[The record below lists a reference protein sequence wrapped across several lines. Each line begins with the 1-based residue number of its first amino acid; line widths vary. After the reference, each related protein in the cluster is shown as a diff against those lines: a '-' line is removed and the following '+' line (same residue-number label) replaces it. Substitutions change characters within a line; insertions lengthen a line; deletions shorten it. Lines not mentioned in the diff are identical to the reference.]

1 MKKILLTGCCGTI
14 GKSLLKKLSKN
25 KNNYLIC
32 IDNNEHSL
40 FELSNIYSKKNVK
53 FLLCDIRD
61 KNKLD
66 QVLSKVNTCYHTA
79 ALKHVGLCEDSP
91 SDAIKTNIIGI
102 NNLIEASINN
112 NIDKFIFT
120 SSDKSVNPTNVMG
133 TTKLMGEK
141 LVTAAN
147 FRENNI
153 KTIFTSVR
161 FGNVIGSSGSVVPIF
176 LNQILKNQKLTITDK
191 NMTRFLMGLD
201 DAVNLIINSEKYAK
215 GGEIFIS
222 KMPST
227 NIFDLALSM
236 IDIVN
241 SKFKLNF
248 SKKSIKFIG
257 IRPGEKLYEELI
269 NSEEINRTFVS
280 SLFFIVLPK
289 IYGVS
294 QRNYKFKH
302 QKYNENLVIRSNY
315 DQNLNLSQIKS
326 FLLKNF
332 NFNHV

>member
-1 MKKILLTGCCGTI
+1 MKKILITGCCGTI
-14 GKSLLKKLSKN
+14 GRALLDKLSKN
-25 KNNYLIC
+25 ENNYLIC
-32 IDNNEHSL
+32 IDHDEGTL
-40 FELSNIYSKKNVK
+40 FELSNIYKKKNIK

-61 KNKLD
+61 KNKLN
-66 QVLSKVNTCYHTA
+66 QVLSKINTCYHTA

-91 SDAIKTNIIGI
+91 SDAIKTNIIGV

-112 NIDKFIFT
+112 NIEKFIFT

-147 FRENNI
+147 FRENNN

-191 NMTRFLMGLD
+191 KMTRFLMGLK
-201 DAVNLIINSEKYAK
+201 DAVNLILNSEKYAK

-222 KMPST
+222 KMSST
-227 NIFDLALSM
+227 NIYDLAISM
-236 IDIVN
+236 IDITN
-241 SKFKLNF
+241 LKFNLNF
-248 SKKSIKFIG
+248 SKKSIKYVG

-269 NSEEINRTFVS
+269 NSEEINRTFES
-280 SLFFIVLPK
+280 SLFYIVLPK
-289 IYGVS
+289 IYGASVK
-294 QRNYKFKH
+294 NYNFRYK
-302 QKYNENLVIRSNY
+302 KYNTKLSINSNHN
-315 DQNLNLSQIKS
+315 QNLNLKQIKNY
-326 FLLKNF
+326 LITNF
-332 NFNHV
+332 DFD